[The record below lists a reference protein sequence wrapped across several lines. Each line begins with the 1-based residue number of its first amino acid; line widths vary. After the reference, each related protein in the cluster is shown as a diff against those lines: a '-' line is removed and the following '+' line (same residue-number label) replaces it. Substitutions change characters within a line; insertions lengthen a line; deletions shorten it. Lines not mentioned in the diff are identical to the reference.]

1 MAKLSTNSIQG
12 KRDDWGNDSRVN
24 LPYSGQA
31 VQDYIKEQFE
41 NKAGCFYYD
50 TTNNRFLVFADEENR
65 DLYLDDPT
73 ENSGLLIATFD
84 APFNYSASITLVDT
98 NSVNYIQYGSTGNYI
113 KATFDVVNK
122 TGASIGENVNVTITI
137 RNGSAISRLVRSVT
151 YGTMLSLN
159 IDEYLSEGTN
169 TVTIAAVG
177 QNTLAATS
185 IGLTYYSI
193 NLTLSDTFDI
203 SQHIYPTDN
212 LNIAFNITGNGIKR
226 LQ

>member
-1 MAKLSTNSIQG
+1 
-12 KRDDWGNDSRVN
+12 
-24 LPYSGQA
+24 
-31 VQDYIKEQFE
+31 
-41 NKAGCFYYD
+41 
-50 TTNNRFLVFADEENR
+50 
-65 DLYLDDPT
+65 
-73 ENSGLLIATFD
+73 
-84 APFNYSASITLVDT
+84 
-98 NSVNYIQYGSTGNYI
+98 
-113 KATFDVVNK
+113 
-122 TGASIGENVNVTITI
+122 
-137 RNGSAISRLVRSVT
+137 
-151 YGTMLSLN
+151 MLSLN

-169 TVTIAAVG
+169 TVTIAVVG